1 MRLSDLRRELVRHG
15 VSLAV
20 SEAGKLRP
28 SAATPPPAEVVEAMR
43 EHRAALLRQVAEGR
57 LPDGRLDV
65 ARLSSAPGHCG
76 CCARWT
82 PTGYPLEGEC
92 SAGRRAHGW
101 PDGNPDAPVL
111 TTPHHTCAAY
121 SGRGWKAREGRA

>member
-1 MRLSDLRRELVRHG
+1 MGNALLDRLLGAVAE
-15 VSLAV
+15 V
-20 SEAGKLRP
+20 SEGVRP
-28 SAATPPPAEVVEAMR
+28 APVGEVCPPSPAPPAPRPAVKPRPDA
-43 EHRAALLRQVAEGR
+43 AALAQT
-57 LPDGRLDV
+57 
-65 ARLSSAPGHCG
+65 PGHCG